1 MPCRFRIRRA
11 RASDSDACAEV
22 IMLVRAR
29 MAYLPQDVHSP
40 DETRA
45 WMRDV
50 VLADENVWV
59 AEVDDEVVAYGSV
72 GNGYLNHLYVHPQHQ
87 GRGVGSALLNQA
99 KAQAWEGLKLW
110 TFEPNQGAYGSMK
123 LMASS
128 HARPPMAETMK
139 KAYPTDSWPGAHS
152 RRLRAVMRNVEK
164 AKKISA
170 TKAAPLLA

>member
-1 MPCRFRIRRA
+1 
-11 RASDSDACAEV
+11 
-22 IMLVRAR
+22 MLARAR
-29 MAYLPQDVHSP
+29 MAYLPQDVHFP

-87 GRGVGSALLNQA
+87 GRGIGSALLNQA

-110 TFEPNQGAYGSMK
+110 TFEPNQGAIRFYEAHGFVTCKTTDGRDNEESVPDR
-123 LMASS
+123 LMAW
-128 HARPPMAETMK
+128 RP
-139 KAYPTDSWPGAHS
+139 
-152 RRLRAVMRNVEK
+152 
-164 AKKISA
+164 
-170 TKAAPLLA
+170 